1 MEQSDELSIRGYRH
15 HASAMPLPA
24 RRPVRAG
31 GSRARAAGHYHT
43 SVPWCARKRSFAS
56 IVPCQS
62 SHCAMPC
69 GSSPATRRNFSSSPF
84 LRRYVARSG
93 VILERI
99 VELTGRQSQLPGH
112 LQGCGSP
119 RTKTGYRTHCVA
131 PVARFHA
138 PPALGSTIQTRQG
151 TWTRKPH
158 GAADRRARTPNV
170 RRHDRQRCQVAI
182 QRFLYQLTQRIIYF
196 DEYPI
201 AIPCVKIGANGTHR
215 QKIRRKQTP
224 VVGGNV
230 WRARVDDRTEID
242 VGRAPVL

>member
-1 MEQSDELSIRGYRH
+1 MDRSDELSIRGYRH

-69 GSSPATRRNFSSSPF
+69 GSSPATRRNFPSSPF

-99 VELTGRQSQLPGH
+99 VETVDRAPKPIAGTLAGVR
-112 LQGCGSP
+112 
-119 RTKTGYRTHCVA
+119 VA
-131 PVARFHA
+131 TNEDGIQD
-138 PPALGSTIQTRQG
+138 AL
-151 TWTRKPH
+151 
-158 GAADRRARTPNV
+158 RRAGG
-170 RRHDRQRCQVAI
+170 
-182 QRFLYQLTQRIIYF
+182 
-196 DEYPI
+196 
-201 AIPCVKIGANGTHR
+201 AIPRATGAGKHNTNTSR
-215 QKIRRKQTP
+215 NLDEKAA
-224 VVGGNV
+224 
-230 WRARVDDRTEID
+230 WRC
-242 VGRAPVL
+242 